1 MKILFCGVTFVSAVD
16 HLKKLLPE
24 HEVVNCPNENLISA
38 ARDAQVLI
46 PLMAKIDRSVLE
58 VGPPMLV
65 QQWGV
70 GLEGVD
76 IESATE
82 LGVKVCNV
90 PGDTTP
96 NADSTAE
103 HAVFLMM
110 GLSRKIRDCFL
121 SLRNGVC
128 GTPVGQALFG
138 RRALIVGFGKVGQAL
153 ARKLTALGMQV
164 DVIRRTAVPNL
175 EKEIGVNRTG
185 DSSELLDMARTADFV
200 ISTVTLTNV
209 TRNLFDM
216 SLFTNMKTSAF
227 VVNVSRGPVIN
238 ENELISALNNH
249 LIAGAGLDVFA
260 TEPVDIKS
268 PLLFMENVLA
278 TPHIAGVTE
287 QNYVAIGELV
297 KENILRVTRGERPN
311 YCVNC

>member
-1 MKILFCGVTFVSAVD
+1 
-16 HLKKLLPE
+16 
-24 HEVVNCPNENLISA
+24 
-38 ARDAQVLI
+38 
-46 PLMAKIDRSVLE
+46 MAKIDRSVLE

>member
-110 GLSRKIRDCFL
+110 GLSRKIRDCFS

-153 ARKLTALGMQV
+153 ARKLRLITICAH
-164 DVIRRTAVPNL
+164 R
-175 EKEIGVNRTG
+175 
-185 DSSELLDMARTADFV
+185 
-200 ISTVTLTNV
+200 
-209 TRNLFDM
+209 
-216 SLFTNMKTSAF
+216 SLA
-227 VVNVSRGPVIN
+227 
-238 ENELISALNNH
+238 
-249 LIAGAGLDVFA
+249 
-260 TEPVDIKS
+260 
-268 PLLFMENVLA
+268 
-278 TPHIAGVTE
+278 
-287 QNYVAIGELV
+287 
-297 KENILRVTRGERPN
+297 
-311 YCVNC
+311 NC

>member
-110 GLSRKIRDCFL
+110 GLSRKIRDCFS

-311 YCVNC
+311 YCINC